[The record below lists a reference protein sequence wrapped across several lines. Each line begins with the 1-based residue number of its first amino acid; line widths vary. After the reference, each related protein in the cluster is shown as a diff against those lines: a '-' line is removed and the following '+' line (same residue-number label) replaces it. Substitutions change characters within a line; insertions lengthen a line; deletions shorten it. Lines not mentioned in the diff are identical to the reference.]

1 MADRRSNGIE
11 YRVNLAAD
19 EIGQR
24 RPENITQIDR
34 AGRRQRERAMPAED
48 IEYDGGLMSYGENVS
63 LLSSAYDARIVTAR
77 KRPTFQLCSRPNSS
91 YSSSFKAAS
100 CQRGNGVK

>member
-63 LLSSAYDARIVTAR
+63 LLSSAYDARIVTA
-77 KRPTFQLCSRPNSS
+77 
-91 YSSSFKAAS
+91 KAADLPVV
-100 CQRGNGVK
+100 QPTKFELFIELQGRLLPTR